1 MEIFDEINRNSAAA
15 YEAAQ
20 REEVSRRRAAEYQR
34 RKAHAEEMER
44 SMPRIR
50 QYEDKYRSEDFRKA
64 IEVGKALSGI
74 KYDKDV
80 AAEIDMTP
88 SALCTRLKNLDTFSL
103 NEFRK
108 LIRALNLN
116 PYDVLKFLGYT
127 NQNIK
132 EWMER

>member
-1 MEIFDEINRNSAAA
+1 
-15 YEAAQ
+15 
-20 REEVSRRRAAEYQR
+20 
-34 RKAHAEEMER
+34 
-44 SMPRIR
+44 MPRIK
-50 QYEDKYRSEDFRKA
+50 QYEDKYRAEDFRRA
-64 IEVGKALSGI
+64 IEVGKVMSGI
-74 KYDKDV
+74 KYNKDI

-88 SALCTRLKNLDTFSL
+88 PVLCTKLKNLDTFKL
-103 NEFRK
+103 DEFRK